1 MVCVFRFYSLAGIL
15 DATVYEKV
23 CQRLL
28 ELGEADTPV
37 SVTNKTDRHSSV
49 IFLFLIVGGRNTHLS
64 LTIKTDSHNSMTSE
78 RSVIQIHHFRNK

>member
-1 MVCVFRFYSLAGIL
+1 MVYLFRFFPFDGIL

-28 ELGEADTPV
+28 EREEADTPV

-49 IFLFLIVGGRNTHLS
+49 
-64 LTIKTDSHNSMTSE
+64 
-78 RSVIQIHHFRNK
+78 